1 MYKKAAELLYLG
13 RMDSFNRFY
22 PGLVTPEIPEHW
34 ADEYYTTLPDRELS
48 PIEQKAA
55 AVCYRIKSVGMPF
68 SFDKIPYEERVSW
81 PGIPELIW
89 ALLNPER
96 SVLEAIRLHD
106 GAFAVTTTDEKIEY
120 YLSYFDY
127 LAKYGYLEKVI

>member
-1 MYKKAAELLYLG
+1 MTKEEALMYKKAAELLYHG

-22 PGLVTPEIPEHW
+22 PDLIAPKIPDHW
-34 ADEYYTTLPDRELS
+34 ADEFYTTLPDRELS
-48 PIEQKAA
+48 STEQKAA
-55 AVCYRIKSVGMPF
+55 AIRYRITSAGMPF
-68 SFDKIPYEERVSW
+68 SFDRIPYEERVSW

-106 GAFAVTTTDEKIEY
+106 GAFAVTTSDE
-120 YLSYFDY
+120 
-127 LAKYGYLEKVI
+127 A